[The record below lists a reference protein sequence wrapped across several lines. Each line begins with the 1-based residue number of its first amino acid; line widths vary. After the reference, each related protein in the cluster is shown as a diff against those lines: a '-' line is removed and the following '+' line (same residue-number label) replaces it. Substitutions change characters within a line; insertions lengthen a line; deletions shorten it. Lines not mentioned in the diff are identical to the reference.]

1 VGRLPGAAGLLDGP
15 VAPAHPRW
23 EAWRTFERFTDQAR
37 GVIVDAQAEARGLR
51 HNYIGTE
58 HLLLGLLAQAD
69 RAPADVLVEHGVDL
83 DTVRARV
90 TSIVPFG
97 EEQTAGQIPFT
108 PRAKKTLE
116 LSLRESLRTSG
127 GRVLPHHLLLGLLR
141 EGEGV
146 AAQVLGDLGVDL
158 DALRAAVLASL
169 PPPVDEPETESPSR
183 LSRVQ
188 RGRAVSA
195 AVMMT
200 GYTVDPSPEVR
211 RLLMSAGARALDD
224 GRTVISIAD
233 VEEALR
239 RRGGSAEPP
248 QASTG

>member
-1 VGRLPGAAGLLDGP
+1 LG
-15 VAPAHPRW
+15 
-23 EAWRTFERFTDQAR
+23 
-37 GVIVDAQAEARGLR
+37 

-58 HLLLGLLAQAD
+58 HLLLGLLAEAD
-69 RAPADVLVEHGVDL
+69 RPPADVLAQHGVDL
-83 DTVRARV
+83 EIARGGV
-90 TSIVPFG
+90 TSIVPPG
-97 EEQTAGQIPFT
+97 DTGVSGQIPFT

-141 EGEGV
+141 VDEGV
-146 AAQVLGDLGVDL
+146 APRVLGDLGVDL
-158 DALRAAVLASL
+158 HALRAAVLEAL
-169 PPPVDEPETESPSR
+169 PPVDEMEAESPSR
-183 LSRVQ
+183 VSRV
-188 RGRAVSA
+188 RHGHGMSA

-200 GYTVDPSPEVR
+200 GYTVDPSPDVR

-248 QASTG
+248 QASTA